1 MADLVREADQARGR
15 YSAAT
20 VEIGCLR
27 GSLDAIEVALGAA
40 EEETVAARA
49 ATVDVL
55 AWVVGEFHGC
65 VLLVVVLVFV
75 VGRCAIIVPIGRL

>member
-1 MADLVREADQARGR
+1 MADLVREADQACSR
-15 YSAAT
+15 YSAAIG
-20 VEIGCLR
+20 EIGRLR

-49 ATVDVL
+49 STTDAL
-55 AWVVGEFHGC
+55 SLVVGEFHGC

-75 VGRCAIIVPIGRL
+75 AGRCVLRVTNDLF